1 MIKYA
6 GFQEKSFHIKGVIEK
21 HMKDQRR
28 KRRNEQH
35 VEDEANFI
43 GDILKL
49 LFALSLAIVAIVV
62 CFLFFKNIAGFSL
75 PNLKATEA
83 ASESSKE
90 AVVITEASKET
101 KKKETEVT
109 TEKTTEETTE
119 EETTT
124 KSEET
129 SKEATKESAKEST
142 SKEESS
148 SSKKKESIGEP
159 PTLESQSGKKSSTA
173 AMKESTAPQKSSKSQ
188 GPDDAIVGEG
198 PKSAEDSGENQGPGN
213 P

>member
-35 VEDEANFI
+35 VEEEANFI

-90 AVVITEASKET
+90 AVVITEASKEA

-129 SKEATKESAKEST
+129 SKESTKEST
-142 SKEESS
+142 SKEECS
-148 SSKKKESIGEP
+148 SSKKKESIGES

-173 AMKESTAPQKSSKSQ
+173 ATKESTAAQKSSKSQ

-198 PKSAEDSGENQGPGN
+198 PKSAEDSVENQGPGN

>member
-62 CFLFFKNIAGFSL
+62 YFLFFKIIAGFPL

-101 KKKETEVT
+101 KKKETEAT

>member
-1 MIKYA
+1 VIKYA

-35 VEDEANFI
+35 VEEEANFI

-90 AVVITEASKET
+90 AVVITEASKEA

-129 SKEATKESAKEST
+129 SKESTKEST

-148 SSKKKESIGEP
+148 SSKKKESIGES

-173 AMKESTAPQKSSKSQ
+173 ATKESTAAQKSSKSQ

-198 PKSAEDSGENQGPGN
+198 PKSAEDSVENQGPGN

>member
-35 VEDEANFI
+35 VEEEANFI

-90 AVVITEASKET
+90 AVVITEASKEA

-109 TEKTTEETTE
+109 TETTTEETTE
-119 EETTT
+119 EEPTT

-129 SKEATKESAKEST
+129 SKESTKEST

-148 SSKKKESIGEP
+148 SSKKKESIGES

-173 AMKESTAPQKSSKSQ
+173 ATKESTAAQKSSKSQ

-198 PKSAEDSGENQGPGN
+198 PKSAEDSVENQGPGN

>member
-101 KKKETEVT
+101 KKKETEAT

-119 EETTT
+119 DY
-124 KSEET
+124 KIRGN
-129 SKEATKESAKEST
+129 K
-142 SKEESS
+142 
-148 SSKKKESIGEP
+148 
-159 PTLESQSGKKSSTA
+159 
-173 AMKESTAPQKSSKSQ
+173 Q
-188 GPDDAIVGEG
+188 GSYERIHEG
-198 PKSAEDSGENQGPGN
+198 VFFQGRKQFF
-213 P
+213 

>member
-35 VEDEANFI
+35 VEEEANFI

-90 AVVITEASKET
+90 AVVITEASKEA

-129 SKEATKESAKEST
+129 SKESTKEST

-148 SSKKKESIGEP
+148 SSKKKESIGES

-173 AMKESTAPQKSSKSQ
+173 ATKESTAAQKSSKSQ

-198 PKSAEDSGENQGPGN
+198 PKSAEDSVENQGPGN

>member
-1 MIKYA
+1 M
-6 GFQEKSFHIKGVIEK
+6 SFHIKEVIEK

-35 VEDEANFI
+35 VEEEANFI

-90 AVVITEASKET
+90 AVLITEASKET
-101 KKKETEVT
+101 KKKETEAT
-109 TEKTTEETTE
+109 TVKSTEETTE

-129 SKEATKESAKEST
+129 SKESTKESS

-148 SSKKKESIGEP
+148 SSKKQESIGES

-173 AMKESTAPQKSSKSQ
+173 ATKESTAPQKSSKSQ

>member
-1 MIKYA
+1 MSPPERYRRNFVRLLLPNRLLLLFVIKYA

-35 VEDEANFI
+35 VEEEANFI

-90 AVVITEASKET
+90 PVLITEAGKET
-101 KKKETEVT
+101 KKKEM
-109 TEKTTEETTE
+109 
-119 EETTT
+119 
-124 KSEET
+124 
-129 SKEATKESAKEST
+129 AF
-142 SKEESS
+142 
-148 SSKKKESIGEP
+148 
-159 PTLESQSGKKSSTA
+159 
-173 AMKESTAPQKSSKSQ
+173 
-188 GPDDAIVGEG
+188 
-198 PKSAEDSGENQGPGN
+198 
-213 P
+213 

>member
-35 VEDEANFI
+35 VEEEANFI

-75 PNLKATEA
+75 PNVKAT
-83 ASESSKE
+83 E

-101 KKKETEVT
+101 KKKETEAT

-148 SSKKKESIGEP
+148 SSKKNKESIGES
-159 PTLESQSGKKSSTA
+159 PTLESQSGKKSSSA
-173 AMKESTAPQKSSKSQ
+173 ATKESTPTQKSSKSQ
-188 GPDDAIVGEG
+188 GHDDAIVGEG

>member
-75 PNLKATEA
+75 QNLKATEA

-90 AVVITEASKET
+90 PVLITEAGKET
-101 KKKETEVT
+101 KKKETEAT
-109 TEKTTEETTE
+109 IKTTEETTE

-129 SKEATKESAKEST
+129 SKEATKESTKES
-142 SKEESS
+142 SSMEESS
-148 SSKKKESIGEP
+148 SSKKNKESIGES
-159 PTLESQSGKKSSTA
+159 PTLESQSGKKSSSA
-173 AMKESTAPQKSSKSQ
+173 ATKESTPTQKSSKSQ
-188 GPDDAIVGEG
+188 GHDDAIVGEG

>member
-35 VEDEANFI
+35 VEEEANFI

-90 AVVITEASKET
+90 AVVITEASKEA

-129 SKEATKESAKEST
+129 SKESTKEST

-148 SSKKKESIGEP
+148 SSKKKESIGES

-173 AMKESTAPQKSSKSQ
+173 ATKESTAVQKSSKSQ

-198 PKSAEDSGENQGPGN
+198 PKSAEDSVENQGPGN